1 MKRTISGVIPEL
13 AEACG
18 MRAAAVELNLV
29 HGLNGCLV
37 RGIYTVPLPNPAA
50 GKHDNL
56 QLGRHGSFP
65 SSLPISIT

>member
-1 MKRTISGVIPEL
+1 MKRTIYGVIPEL
-13 AEACG
+13 AEACP

-29 HGLNGCLV
+29 PGLNGCSV
-37 RGIYTVPLPNPAA
+37 KGICTIPLRNPAA

-65 SSLPISIT
+65 SSLHNSIT